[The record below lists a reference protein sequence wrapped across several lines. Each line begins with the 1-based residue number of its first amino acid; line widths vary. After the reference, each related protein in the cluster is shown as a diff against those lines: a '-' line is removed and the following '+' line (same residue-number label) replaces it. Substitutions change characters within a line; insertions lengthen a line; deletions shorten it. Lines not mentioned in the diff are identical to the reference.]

1 MNYSV
6 MMTNNA
12 MEQTQEIVAYI
23 AETLMVPEIAQQ
35 WKERL
40 KAEIKKL
47 SFMPG
52 RIPLTEEEPWRS
64 KGVHKL
70 VVQNFLVYF
79 WIDENAKTVWV
90 TGIIYNRRDRL
101 ASLLDMPLQ

>member
-64 KGVHKL
+64 KGVINL
-70 VVQNFLVYF
+70 LYRIF
-79 WIDENAKTVWV
+79 WCISGLMKMRKRC
-90 TGIIYNRRDRL
+90 G
-101 ASLLDMPLQ
+101 